1 MYVIFFSVH
10 KARNNNAYVI
20 KGLIYECLCLI
31 ANMLSISIVFF
42 VIVIIKLLKFKLSLI
57 ERRNSSIFCI
67 YCRRQPI
74 KKHLRIVLRYK
85 NQPKIH
91 KRQKNLAIF
100 IKFFAFLDLLLQEMT
115 EYKKRLGK
123 GPTNIVG
130 IPQQVVP
137 AQLKEEDDDDE
148 EDDD

>member
-1 MYVIFFSVH
+1 
-10 KARNNNAYVI
+10 
-20 KGLIYECLCLI
+20 
-31 ANMLSISIVFF
+31 
-42 VIVIIKLLKFKLSLI
+42 
-57 ERRNSSIFCI
+57 
-67 YCRRQPI
+67 
-74 KKHLRIVLRYK
+74 
-85 NQPKIH
+85 
-91 KRQKNLAIF
+91 
-100 IKFFAFLDLLLQEMT
+100 MT